1 MRLAKARKGIETV
14 GDTHIQ
20 MDNIGIMEISEIR
33 FMSQAV
39 NQMMQL
45 TRGVDRTDDME
56 GADMREESM
65 EGSVGEDD

>member
-1 MRLAKARKGIETV
+1 MAKARKGIETV

-39 NQMMQL
+39 NRMRQL
-45 TRGVDRTDDME
+45 TRGMDRTDDME
-56 GADMREESM
+56 DADIREESM
-65 EGSVGEDD
+65 EGSFGEDD

>member
-1 MRLAKARKGIETV
+1 VRLAKARKGIETV